1 MHRNH
6 QDFESDGAY
15 DDYLE
20 EVEDLIFRW
29 VNVNADEASEQLE
42 RQSARYSALLRIVHS
57 GILRRHA
64 LSGAVR
70 FAVVLGVLC
79 CSRSR
84 RTKESP
90 TAASRADRIDVPSK

>member
-1 MHRNH
+1 MPSSTAGTAVEPYSVYFWASLRRV

-42 RQSARYSALLRIVHS
+42 RQTRARPSTVH
-57 GILRRHA
+57 
-64 LSGAVR
+64 
-70 FAVVLGVLC
+70 
-79 CSRSR
+79 
-84 RTKESP
+84 
-90 TAASRADRIDVPSK
+90 

>member
-42 RQSARYSALLRIVHS
+42 RQARAVAPYILRSTHTPEGGMHSVVPCGSLWYSGYSAVVGIGERTNLPPPLRAPI
-57 GILRRHA
+57 
-64 LSGAVR
+64 
-70 FAVVLGVLC
+70 
-79 CSRSR
+79 
-84 RTKESP
+84 E
-90 TAASRADRIDVPSK
+90 